1 MILGVLNRI
10 MASHHNCNLLISYLL
25 EGCRVR
31 SQLVRFVSGA
41 PIFGD
46 DLTTGVRYRDLFNM
60 MVDAVISAMAVV
72 GHENILGCQIVKSL
86 DLRKLIKRVRNF
98 SSKGGRHK
106 TQKHQA
112 WLVKCDVK
120 IRAWRHELLE
130 NVTVL
135 YGWEWEW
142 GRLDY
147 IQADHSERKA
157 SMLSTDLVWIESI
170 HAVKSSAKWDRD
182 GEAGLVTFHFFPWK
196 EGTPFGDDQGIYN
209 KLTWWE
215 QIDSGKQLARTRKFL
230 TVVPLVLARAVVQ
243 RFGGALEEQE
253 SVSEVSKKQDVKEL
267 IEEVQ
272 EARRIKLLH
281 QPSKLRQDPCNLFHV
296 LAKIKISPRTVCLG
310 DYEMI
315 LILELHTQE
324 WRLGPTLLILCEH
337 LFVSFAICTLRK
349 QTNKFTA
356 GFKWKNDLDS
366 DMVKQLSVLKRN
378 RRWLSSFGV
387 GASATFCCQ
396 AF

>member
-1 MILGVLNRI
+1 MQVEALAAKLTQRR
-10 MASHHNCNLLISYLL
+10 AS
-25 EGCRVR
+25 EDAKK
-31 SQLVRFVSGA
+31 LV
-41 PIFGD
+41 
-46 DLTTGVRYRDLFNM
+46 NQ
-60 MVDAVISAMAVV
+60 
-72 GHENILGCQIVKSL
+72 EKS
-86 DLRKLIKRVRNF
+86 F
-98 SSKGGRHK
+98 
-106 TQKHQA
+106 A
-112 WLVKCDVK
+112 C
-120 IRAWRHELLE
+120 AE
-130 NVTVL
+130 
-135 YGWEWEW
+135 
-142 GRLDY
+142 
-147 IQADHSERKA
+147 
-157 SMLSTDLVWIESI
+157 IES
-170 HAVKSSAKWDRD
+170 
-182 GEAGLVTFHFFPWK
+182 
-196 EGTPFGDDQGIYN
+196 
-209 KLTWWE
+209 
-215 QIDSGKQLARTRKFL
+215 
-230 TVVPLVLARAVVQ
+230 ARAVVQ

>member
-1 MILGVLNRI
+1 
-10 MASHHNCNLLISYLL
+10 
-25 EGCRVR
+25 
-31 SQLVRFVSGA
+31 
-41 PIFGD
+41 
-46 DLTTGVRYRDLFNM
+46 
-60 MVDAVISAMAVV
+60 
-72 GHENILGCQIVKSL
+72 
-86 DLRKLIKRVRNF
+86 
-98 SSKGGRHK
+98 
-106 TQKHQA
+106 
-112 WLVKCDVK
+112 
-120 IRAWRHELLE
+120 
-130 NVTVL
+130 
-135 YGWEWEW
+135 
-142 GRLDY
+142 
-147 IQADHSERKA
+147 
-157 SMLSTDLVWIESI
+157 MLSTDLVWIESI

-182 GEAGLVTFHFFPWK
+182 GEAGLVQDP
-196 EGTPFGDDQGIYN
+196 
-209 KLTWWE
+209 KLGGRATRKFLRGLSMLQFNHTLTLIRYCFSYLALILE
-215 QIDSGKQLARTRKFL
+215 LIDSGKQLARTRKFL
-230 TVVPLVLARAVVQ
+230 TVVPLVLL
-243 RFGGALEEQE
+243 GGGGFSSQVDSKEGELIQEKFEEKLANFLKQAIYCYDIVLDGL
-253 SVSEVSKKQDVKEL
+253 SFQDVKEL